1 MLRWTRKA
9 ALQIRGR
16 GIFGTTN
23 DIYNYVRRT
32 IYSLFLRAPG
42 VRSQVKKQVAEAVA
56 KLEGKLIPQGPGVS
70 RYLTLPKEGWTEEQ
84 VRQELQ
90 RLGEMHHT
98 RWEDGMVSGAVY
110 HGGNSLIKLQTEAYE
125 KFSVANPIHP
135 DVFPGVRKMEA
146 EIVAMV
152 LSMFNS
158 PPGAAGVTTSGGT
171 ESILMACFGA
181 KQKAYIER
189 GVIEPEMFVRYS
201 HVLVNATKA
210 L

>member
-1 MLRWTRKA
+1 M
-9 ALQIRGR
+9 
-16 GIFGTTN
+16 
-23 DIYNYVRRT
+23 
-32 IYSLFLRAPG
+32 RAPG

-110 HGGNSLIKLQTEAYE
+110 HGGDSLIKLQTEAYE

-152 LSMFNS
+152 LSMFNA
-158 PPGAAGVTTSGGT
+158 PPSAAGVTTSGGT
-171 ESILMACFGA
+171 ESILMACFSA
-181 KQKAYIER
+181 KQKAYVER
-189 GVIEPEMFVRYS
+189 GVTEPEMFVRYS
-201 HVLVNATKA
+201 CVLVKT
-210 L
+210 